1 MSLEGSRVLV
11 TGSTSGIGE
20 AIAMRL
26 ASDGADTV
34 VTGRDGGRGREVV
47 ERIHDKTG
55 RRPVFIA
62 ADLSTPE
69 GPLALAAAA
78 EDHLGGVD
86 VLVNNAGVYT
96 FAPSPAIGTETFD
109 AMFSLNVRG
118 AYLLATALLPQMAGR
133 GRGAVVNITTA
144 AAYRGFAG
152 AAAYGASK
160 AALDLFTKA
169 WAAEFGRFGVH
180 VNAVSP
186 GPVHTPGTAGGA
198 EALDRLAQGFVA
210 GRACTAEEVAGAV
223 SFLCG
228 PESSYIHGT
237 TLHVDGGAVAVLA

>member
-1 MSLEGSRVLV
+1 MSLEGTKVLV

-26 ASDGADTV
+26 ASEGADTV
-34 VTGRDGGRGREVV
+34 VTGRDERRGAAVV

-55 RRPVFIA
+55 RPSTFVA
-62 ADLSTPE
+62 ADLATPE
-69 GPLALAAAA
+69 GPVELAAAA
-78 EDHLGGVD
+78 EDVLGGVD

-96 FAPSPAIGTETFD
+96 FAPSPQIGAEAFD
-109 AMFSLNVRG
+109 AMFALNVRP
-118 AYLLATALLPQMAGR
+118 LMAER
-133 GRGAVVNITTA
+133 GGGAVINITTA

-160 AALDLFTKA
+160 AALDLCTKA
-169 WAAEFGRFGVH
+169 WAAEFGRLGVR

-186 GPVHTPGTAGGA
+186 GPVHTPGTEGGA
-198 EALDRLAQGFVA
+198 EALDHLAQGFVA
-210 GRACTAEEVAGAV
+210 GRACTTEEVAAAV
-223 SFLCG
+223 SYLAG
-228 PESSYIHGT
+228 PEASYVHGT